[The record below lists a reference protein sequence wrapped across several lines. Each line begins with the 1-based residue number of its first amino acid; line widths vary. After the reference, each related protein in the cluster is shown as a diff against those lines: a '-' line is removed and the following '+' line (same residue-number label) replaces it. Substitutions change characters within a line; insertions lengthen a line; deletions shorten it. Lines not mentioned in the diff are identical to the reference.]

1 MDLTGAV
8 LEIQHHEHTKTLLVL
23 QYRVGVPTS
32 VSAFL
37 EHKALSV
44 APCACGVLRFASN
57 FVLADKKI
65 ALPAFILVGVDL
77 KVRLRAGVTVEP
89 EVVTGKNLA
98 KFAHSGLVF
107 NSTRVTLPALAPT
120 CGYRANFRLCVRLT
134 FLPIRLPFCDYGT
147 HLQKLSAEKYTVRYS
162 SGVLM

>member
-32 VSAFL
+32 VSTLL

-44 APCACGVLRFASN
+44 APCACAILSLAGYLVF
-57 FVLADKKI
+57 ADKKV
-65 ALPAFILVGVDL
+65 ALPRFVSVGVNL
-77 KVRLRAGVTVEP
+77 KVRLRAGVSVEP
-89 EVVTGKNLA
+89 EVLTGEDFTH
-98 KFAHSGLVF
+98 FADSGLVLDA
-107 NSTRVTLPALAPT
+107 TRVTLPALAPT

-147 HLQKLSAEKYTVRYS
+147 HLQKLSAEKYTV
-162 SGVLM
+162 